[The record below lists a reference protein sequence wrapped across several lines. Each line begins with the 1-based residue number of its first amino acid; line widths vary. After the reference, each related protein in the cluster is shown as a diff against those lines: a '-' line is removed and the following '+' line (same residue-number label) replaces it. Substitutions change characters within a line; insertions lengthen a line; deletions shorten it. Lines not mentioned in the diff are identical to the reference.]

1 MELHALQVDGF
12 RNLTP
17 QVVVPGPGFNVLSGD
32 NGQGKTNLL
41 EAVYLLGTLRS
52 FRTTHVAELIRHGA
66 PRAEVSARIERR
78 GLERRYDVTL
88 EGGRRRARLDGK
100 APRTVSDYFGDV
112 NVVLFAP
119 EDLRVPKGSPG
130 GRRRFLDRSVF
141 NWRPIFLTD
150 AQRLTRIVKSRN
162 ALLKTGRAEPAELDV
177 YDAQL
182 ATVGARVVEARR
194 TYLAVLA
201 PRFATTFAEI
211 TRTGLH
217 ASLAYVGDEHDDLA
231 GLLREARSRDLQR
244 RQTTVGPHMHD
255 LEIGLDGRP
264 ARAFASQGQLRAL
277 VLAWKI
283 AEMNLLTA
291 TLGDPPLFLLDD
303 VSSELDPDRTR
314 HLFDFLAEKAS
325 QCFITTTHAR
335 HVPIR
340 QNRVEFQ
347 VIAGQVTRE

>member
-1 MELHALQVDGF
+1 MELKALQVDGF
-12 RNLTP
+12 RNLAT
-17 QVVVPGPGFNVLSGD
+17 QVVTPGPGFNVLSGD

-52 FRTTHVAELIRHGA
+52 FRTTHVAELVRHGA
-66 PRAEVSARIERR
+66 PKAEVSARIERR

-100 APRTVSDYFGDV
+100 APRSVSDYFGDV

-141 NWRPIFLTD
+141 NWRPAFLTD
-150 AQRLTRIVKSRN
+150 AQRLTRLVKSRN
-162 ALLKTGRAEPAELDV
+162 ALLKAGRADGAELDV

-182 ATVGARVVEARR
+182 ATVGVRVVEARR
-194 TYLAVLA
+194 AYLDVLA
-201 PRFATTFAEI
+201 PRFAATFAEI
-211 TRTGLH
+211 TRTGLT
-217 ASLAYVGDEHDDLA
+217 ASLGYLGDEHDDLGA
-231 GLLREARSRDLQR
+231 LLAAARPRDLLR
-244 RQTTVGPHMHD
+244 RQTTVGPHVHD
-255 LEIGLDGRP
+255 LELELDGRP

-283 AEMNLLTA
+283 AEMNLLTD
-291 TLGDPPLFLLDD
+291 TRGDPPLFLLDD

-314 HLFDFLAEKAS
+314 HLFDFLSKKAS
-325 QCFITTTHAR
+325 QCFITTTHGR
-335 HVPIR
+335 YVPID

-347 VIAGQVTRE
+347 VVAGQVTRE